1 MTFLDP
7 EYASLSSEQLSL
19 IDQICGKY
27 EQRRLAGTATRIED
41 LVAGAPEPMRAV
53 LEYELIRVELEIAAA
68 WHQLP
73 TLSDLRVR
81 FPNSATRIE
90 RDWSQWGLE
99 NRSSMLRSR
108 PETSAQSH
116 RETKNQAGQPTPV
129 GDFDPTITSQRPS
142 IPSDSALRFRIL
154 RRIA

>member
-99 NRSSMLRSR
+99 SRSSMLRSR